1 MGWTTIDGNTSWQEL
16 AIAQEIATAYNKR
29 VSALSEDEGT
39 AAGVSE
45 ITPAETMTV
54 FDFVSAIQNGI
65 EAMAPYWGDPGQAL
79 YGSTVVPSN
88 YADAQSLLAS
98 AGLTESGGWRRI
110 ADGGTQP
117 DGWTAYTAP
126 GWSYGKIADKDLAGP
141 WLFIDLQLALSAM
154 TRQLLS
160 SSRGSVRIHRL
171 PESQPTSYGSWPD
184 PIIPFNRD
192 QGIVNAGIF
201 GNSAM
206 GAEKYIARVPGEN
219 PPYDYVYL
227 FGYHLSAWGYQGDW
241 ISDCSV
247 LISGDAEKDVTV
259 LGKAYIGCGGYN
271 GLDPVSWSTDLG
283 TGWGGTDDQDLD
295 NETVHVFKF
304 VGSTL
309 DPSVSYS
316 VPPQLDQNW
325 TTWGDVLASIPA
337 PPTPPVSSINT
348 RGLRYSAYVVAV
360 AVDHHFD
367 P

>member
-1 MGWTTIDGNTSWQEL
+1 MGWTAITTDTSWQEL

-29 VSALSEDEGT
+29 VAALTSAEQK

-45 ITPAETMTV
+45 IAPSENMTV
-54 FDFVSAIQNGI
+54 FDFVSAVQTGI

-117 DGWTAYTAP
+117 EDWTSYTAP

-160 SSRGSVRIHRL
+160 SSRCSARRHRL
-171 PESQPTSYGSWPD
+171 PESSSSYYGSWPD

-192 QGIVNAGIF
+192 QGIVYAGIF
-201 GNSAM
+201 GSSAM
-206 GAEKYIARVPGEN
+206 GAEKWFARVPGEN
-219 PPYDYVYL
+219 PPYDHVSL
-227 FGYHLSAWGYQGDW
+227 FGYNLSVWGYQGDW

-247 LISGDAEKDVTV
+247 RISGDAEKDVTV
-259 LGKAYIGCGGYN
+259 LGKAYIFGGGYN
-271 GLDPVSWSTDLG
+271 GIDPVSWSTDLG
-283 TGWGGTDDQDLD
+283 TGWGGTDDDDLD
-295 NETVHVFKF
+295 NATVHVFKF

-309 DPSVSYS
+309 NTSVSYS
-316 VPPQLDQNW
+316 APPQLEQNW

-337 PPTPPVSSINT
+337 PPMPPDNSSNERFLYYYT
-348 RGLRYSAYVVAV
+348 AVVAV